1 MASEIALTAAFKSI
15 VQAGHPPEL
24 VGTYMQTFIACLDQ
38 YETSPRPVTPPSI
51 PSVPVVG
58 ASAPAAGKGGVTDH
72 GKKTLTLESLED
84 HGTRVRIKA
93 SGFQGAQYFSAFGDE
108 APALRLMQ
116 IPTVFSATVKSK
128 PNPNRPGSNYWNIY
142 DVKVEPNNTE
152 TAQAVHPP
160 APDHDIP
167 F

>member
-1 MASEIALTAAFKSI
+1 MNRIEVTAILKSAI
-15 VQAGHPPEL
+15 EAGHAPETL
-24 VGTYMQTFIACLDQ
+24 SNYVQTSSVLLDQ
-38 YETSPRPVTPPSI
+38 YGTDRMPQAPSI
-51 PSVPVVG
+51 PSVPAGG
-58 ASAPAAGKGGVTDH
+58 ASAPPAGKAGVTDH